1 MSRDTLIQASHLARQ
16 AIIYVRQS
24 TTKQLAL
31 HQEST
36 RRQYQL
42 TETAQRLG
50 WPQPRI
56 QVIDDDL
63 GLSGASSSQR
73 TGFQR
78 LVATISLGEVGLVL
92 VTEVSRLSRLNSDW
106 HRVIELCAVFDT
118 LIADEDGLYNPRDPN
133 DRLVLGL
140 KGTLFSAELHILRAR
155 MRGGLL
161 NKARRGALALKLPVG
176 YRRLGDGSVVQD
188 PDEQARSTLQTLF
201 EQFALLRTG
210 REVQRYFLEHQL
222 QMPRYVQSGPDLG
235 RLYWVPPSYQMIQ
248 QVLTNPAYAGIFV
261 YGRRV
266 QQVRAGDPPRI
277 ALHRVLIEEWQ
288 IVIGNVYPAYI
299 SEAQYYSNR
308 ETLRA
313 NMYNFTKRQ
322 LGAPREGPGL
332 LVGLLICGQCGRR
345 MTPSYSSAH
354 HAYMCRRTQVIDH
367 GAMCQSFPQ
376 RYLDQA
382 IEELFF
388 AAVQPARLQTML
400 SALDALEQE
409 RRALEQHWHLK
420 LERARYAVQLAQRQ
434 YDAVDPENRLV
445 ARELENRWN
454 AALLALETLEQEYH
468 SAQRAELAPLS
479 DAEQQAVRQLAD
491 DLPSVWTAETTT
503 AADRKRLLRL
513 AIQEVTVRVV
523 APSPRTAEVTI
534 LWSGGVTTSHTV
546 VCPPQGWHCV
556 TDAAVVARISE
567 LAQRMPDHQIAEVL
581 NAEGIHTQTGKAWTY
596 QRVQSIRKQHQI
608 ATACPLDPTG
618 GGQRGDGRMG
628 VAEAARQLGVS
639 PSLVHVWIEQGVLES
654 EQRTSLSYRW
664 VRLSE
669 HDRAR
674 LAGQHDWSCFPT
686 VREVMQ
692 AYGYSREQVWSLVR
706 AGAYLA
712 YRQAAGQR
720 WEWRLQQLRS
730 STSNGADSAVG

>member
-1 MSRDTLIQASHLARQ
+1 
-16 AIIYVRQS
+16 
-24 TTKQLAL
+24 
-31 HQEST
+31 
-36 RRQYQL
+36 
-42 TETAQRLG
+42 
-50 WPQPRI
+50 
-56 QVIDDDL
+56 
-63 GLSGASSSQR
+63 
-73 TGFQR
+73 
-78 LVATISLGEVGLVL
+78 
-92 VTEVSRLSRLNSDW
+92 
-106 HRVIELCAVFDT
+106 VIELCAVFDT
-118 LIADEDGLYNPRDPN
+118 LIADEDGLYDPRDPN
-133 DRLVLGL
+133 ERLVLGL

-188 PDEQARSTLQTLF
+188 PDEQVRSTLQTLF

-266 QQVRAGDPPRI
+266 QQIRAGDPPRI

-299 SEAQYYSNR
+299 SQAQYYSNR
-308 ETLRA
+308 ERLRA

-322 LGAPREGPGL
+322 LGAAREGPGL
-332 LVGLLICGQCGRR
+332 LVGMLICGQCGRR
-345 MTPSYSSAH
+345 MTESYGSAH
-354 HAYMCRRTQVIDH
+354 QAYMCRRTQVIDH

-376 RYLDQA
+376 PYLDQA

-409 RRALEQHWHLK
+409 RCALEAHWHLK
-420 LERARYAVQLAQRQ
+420 LSRACYAVQLAQRQ
-434 YDAVDPENRLV
+434 YDAVDPDNRLV

-479 DAEQQAVRQLAD
+479 DAEQQAVGQLAD

-503 AADRKRLLRL
+503 AAERKRLLRL
-513 AIQEVTVRVV
+513 AMTEVTVRVV

-534 LWSGGVTTSHTV
+534 LWSGGVTTSHTL
-546 VCPPQGWHCV
+546 VCPPLGWHCV
-556 TDAAVVARISE
+556 RDAAVVARISE
-567 LAQRMPDHQIAEVL
+567 LAQRMPDQQIAEVL

-639 PSLVHVWIEQGVLES
+639 RSLVHVWIEQGVLES

-669 HDRAR
+669 QDRAR
-674 LAGQHDWSCFPT
+674 LAGQQDWSCFPT

-706 AGAYLA
+706 AGNYLA

-720 WEWRLQQLRS
+720 WEWRLQQLRWS
-730 STSNGADSAVG
+730 SSDGADSAVG